1 MKRASNLFE
10 RICNI
15 QNLHEA
21 YYKAAKSKRL
31 AAEVI
36 LFNRNYEQ
44 NLEKLRLSLID
55 KSYRQGNYRHFMI
68 IDPKER
74 IISAAPFA
82 DRIVHHAIINILEP
96 IFERQF
102 IFHTYAC
109 RSGKGTHAAA
119 RYAFKKAKSGKYF
132 LKLDV
137 QKYFDS
143 IDHFVLKKSLGR
155 IIKDNRC
162 IELLCGIIDSYTV
175 LSANPS
181 LGKQEIKTAD
191 KKGLPIGNLTSQF
204 FANFYLSGLD
214 HFVLERLKPCGY
226 VRYMDD
232 IVVFENSKERLK
244 SIFTEI
250 KNFCSVRLRLSLKVP
265 VFGICK
271 NGVPF
276 LGWNISCKKIGVL
289 KNTRNRMKKKL
300 DQIESDFLNGLAT
313 FEKTVE
319 RRTAVYAARKV

>member
-109 RSGKGTHAAA
+109 RSGRGTHSAALD
-119 RYAFKKAKSGKYF
+119 AF
-132 LKLDV
+132 
-137 QKYFDS
+137 
-143 IDHFVLKKSLGR
+143 I
-155 IIKDNRC
+155 
-162 IELLCGIIDSYTV
+162 
-175 LSANPS
+175 
-181 LGKQEIKTAD
+181 
-191 KKGLPIGNLTSQF
+191 
-204 FANFYLSGLD
+204 
-214 HFVLERLKPCGY
+214 
-226 VRYMDD
+226 
-232 IVVFENSKERLK
+232 
-244 SIFTEI
+244 
-250 KNFCSVRLRLSLKVP
+250 
-265 VFGICK
+265 
-271 NGVPF
+271 
-276 LGWNISCKKIGVL
+276 
-289 KNTRNRMKKKL
+289 
-300 DQIESDFLNGLAT
+300 
-313 FEKTVE
+313 
-319 RRTAVYAARKV
+319 